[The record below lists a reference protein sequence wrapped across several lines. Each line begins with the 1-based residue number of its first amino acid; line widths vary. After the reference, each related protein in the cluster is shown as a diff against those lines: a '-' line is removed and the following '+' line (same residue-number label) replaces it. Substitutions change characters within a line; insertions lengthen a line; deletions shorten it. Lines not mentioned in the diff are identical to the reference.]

1 VEVQRWPAA
10 ARVKTGV
17 IKVCVR
23 CDSQGRCG
31 CKGAKR
37 ISVPVIR
44 VDALRVPVEAAC
56 GLLEDLTA
64 QELHEVLWDLQAEVS
79 RRLLRREVQDAHE

>member
-1 VEVQRWPAA
+1 
-10 ARVKTGV
+10 VKTAV
-17 IKVCVR
+17 IKVCSKCDAHAR
-23 CDSQGRCG
+23 CD

-37 ISVPVIR
+37 IGVPVLR

-79 RRLLRREVQDAHE
+79 RRLLVKPKKEATNA

>member
-1 VEVQRWPAA
+1 M
-10 ARVKTGV
+10 KTGV
-17 IKVCVR
+17 IRVCTK
-23 CDSQGRCG
+23 CDSQSRCN

-56 GLLEDLTA
+56 GLLEDLTV

-79 RRLLRREVQDAHE
+79 RRLLAKPKHEED